1 MAVQASARTCEL
13 VLFKLAVSVY
23 HFFSFFFFLSFLTL
37 LLPIKQPAPP
47 AAVCDLTTRFIC
59 SHSAVAPTIHEIKS
73 HGIGLGRNALLRCEA
88 AAVPTPT
95 YEWYKSE
102 KR

>member
-1 MAVQASARTCEL
+1 MAVQASARTSEL
-13 VLFKLAVSVY
+13 VLFKLDVSVY
-23 HFFSFFFFLSFLTL
+23 HFFSFFLLSFFFDPLAADKT
-37 LLPIKQPAPP
+37 ATPP

-88 AAVPTPT
+88 AAVPAPT